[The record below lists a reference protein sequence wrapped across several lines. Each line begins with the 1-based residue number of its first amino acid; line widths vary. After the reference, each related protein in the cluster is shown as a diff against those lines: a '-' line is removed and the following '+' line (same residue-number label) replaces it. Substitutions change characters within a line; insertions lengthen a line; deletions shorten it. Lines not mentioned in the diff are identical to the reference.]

1 MAQKDNID
9 IEILK
14 QLCDFNGE
22 VYISKK
28 GDDYILSLG
37 KVFPLDNINDNP
49 FTIEDIKKQPVLSDF
64 KFDGVEDY
72 KYICKLKARPMTITQ
87 DGKRINEKILP
98 ENFADTEAERIF
110 KKALGVSYLLTCVI
124 EDKEHII
131 KIGSSRT
138 TFSKRLGSYN
148 CGVVNN
154 WRTASTTNIK
164 ILQSM
169 VTTRLEYNLYLYDCS
184 QDLVII
190 DWRGVR
196 SVPFASPKALAV
208 EDIMVK
214 KFIEQFGFKPL
225 ANVQA
230 NATEV
235 DIEEE

>member
-9 IEILK
+9 IELLK
-14 QLCDFNGE
+14 ELCDFNGE

-37 KVFPLDNINDNP
+37 KIFPLDNINDNP
-49 FTIEDIKKQPVLSDF
+49 FTEEDIRKQPELKDF
-64 KFDGVEDY
+64 KFSGVEDY
-72 KYICKLKARPMTITQ
+72 KYICKLKARPMTITK

-98 ENFADTEAERIF
+98 KEFADSEAERIF
-110 KKALGVSYLLTCVI
+110 KRALGVSYLLTCVV
-124 EDKEHII
+124 DGKEHII

-184 QDLVII
+184 EDLVII

-214 KFIEQFGFKPL
+214 KFIEQFGSKPL

-235 DIEEE
+235 ADDEE